1 MINSIIESFN
11 IDKDVLLK
19 ALFETLEMLGVA
31 LIFTFIFGL
40 IIGIILF
47 ITRYKGLY
55 ENKVLYLITSTI
67 VNIIRSVPCILFIII
82 LIPLTRVIVGTGFG
96 VNASKFPL
104 SIVGIATF
112 SRLVEQ
118 ALLSVNKDIYE
129 TSYALGANTFQYFK
143 SFLLRESRQFLVLS
157 FVSTTISLISYST
170 VVGVIA
176 GGGLGYLAIN
186 EGYQNFNYPL
196 MWIIIIIMIIIVQA
210 VQGLGN
216 LVAKK
221 IDKR

>member
-1 MINSIIESFN
+1 MINNIIESLN
-11 IDKDVLLK
+11 KDQDVLFK
-19 ALFETLEMLGVA
+19 ALFETIEMLVVA
-31 LIFTFIFGL
+31 LVFTLIFGL
-40 IIGIILF
+40 IFGIVLF
-47 ITRYKGLY
+47 ITRNDGLY
-55 ENKVLYLITSTI
+55 QNKIIYFITSTL
-67 VNIIRSVPCILFIII
+67 VNIIRSVPFILFIII
-82 LIPLTRVIVGTGFG
+82 LIPLTRLIVGTGFG

-112 SRLVEQ
+112 ARLVEQ
-118 ALLSVNKDIYE
+118 ALLAVDKDIYE
-129 TSYALGANTFQYFK
+129 TSYALGANPYQYFK

-196 MWIIIIIMIIIVQA
+196 MWIIIIIMIIIVQV

>member
-47 ITRYKGLY
+47 ITRNKGLY

-67 VNIIRSVPCILFIII
+67 VNIIRSVPFILFIII

-112 SRLVEQ
+112 ARLVEQ
-118 ALLSVNKDIYE
+118 ALLSEERRVGK
-129 TSYALGANTFQYFK
+129 
-143 SFLLRESRQFLVLS
+143 ESR
-157 FVSTTISLISYST
+157 
-170 VVGVIA
+170 A
-176 GGGLGYLAIN
+176 RRD
-186 EGYQNFNYPL
+186 
-196 MWIIIIIMIIIVQA
+196 
-210 VQGLGN
+210 
-216 LVAKK
+216 AKQ
-221 IDKR
+221 